1 MLTDRWGNRVT
12 TDNPATIVALERF
25 TSSFLSYGTDF
36 AVILEAAENDPGC
49 LAAQTHAAILGLF
62 MDTAEGRNLARRH
75 LDAARQL
82 ADGACEREILLLEAT
97 DAWWRGDMH
106 TATARH
112 EKLAA
117 EYPGDIFS
125 AKLGQTHYF
134 NLGDDA
140 GMLRL
145 GRAALAARPDCAHA
159 WGMMAF
165 ALEQNHRL
173 NEAETHARRAI
184 AINPGEA
191 WAHHAVAHVLET
203 RGRVSEGIGW
213 MRENS
218 PHWDRCN
225 SFMYTHNWWHL
236 GLFLL
241 DAGQADAVL
250 ELFDTRIWGVD
261 KTYSQDQAG
270 AVSLLWRLELR
281 GIGTGARWQDVA
293 AHIGKRDLVH
303 DLPFLD
309 LHYLKALLRIND
321 DIAATTFISDM
332 AMHDEPSWRDVCIPF
347 ARAMQRRRRDP
358 AGAADV
364 MSAVINDFQ
373 AIGGS
378 HAQRDLFVQEWI
390 DCALAANR
398 PDMVIATLQQRAEA
412 RPGIPWGW
420 QLLARAQRLDGQ
432 ERAARHSE
440 AEAARAATI
449 LKESLTEE
457 NLIGNRA

>member
-1 MLTDRWGNRVT
+1 MLTDRWGNKVA
-12 TDNPATIVALERF
+12 TDRPATIAALDRF
-25 TSSFLSYGTDF
+25 TNSFLSYGTDF
-36 AVILEAAENDPGC
+36 AVIFAAADDDPAC
-49 LAAQTHAAILGLF
+49 PAVQTHAAILGLF
-62 MDTAEGRNLARRH
+62 MENAEGRDLARRY
-75 LDAARQL
+75 LDRARQAL
-82 ADGACEREILLLEAT
+82 GGATKREILLFEAT
-97 DAWWRGDMH
+97 DAWRRGDMI

-125 AKLGQTHYF
+125 IKLGQTHYF
-134 NLGDDA
+134 NLGNDE

-145 GRAALAARPDCAHA
+145 GKAALAAHPDCAHA
-159 WGMMAF
+159 LGMMAF

-173 NEAETHARRAI
+173 SEAEAHARQAV
-184 AINPGEA
+184 ALNPGEA

-203 RGRVSEGIGW
+203 RGQVGEGIAW
-213 MRENS
+213 MQENAGY
-218 PHWDRCN
+218 WERCN

-250 ELFDTRIWGVD
+250 KLFDTHIWGVD
-261 KTYSQDQAG
+261 KSYSQDQAG

-281 GIGTGARWQDVA
+281 GIDTGRRWQDVA
-293 AHIGKRDLVH
+293 EHIGKRDLVH

-309 LHYLKALLRIND
+309 LHYLKALLRTND
-321 DIAATTFISDM
+321 DVAAAGFIAGMETQ
-332 AMHDEPSWRDVCIPF
+332 HDDPPWREVCIPF

-358 AGAADV
+358 AGAADT
-364 MSAVINDFQ
+364 MNAVIGDFQ

-398 PDMVIATLQQRAEA
+398 PDMVIATLRERAET
-412 RPGIPWGW
+412 RPAVPWGW
-420 QLLARAQRLDGQ
+420 RLLARAQRLDGQ
-432 ERAARHSE
+432 DRAARASE
-440 AEAARAATI
+440 EKAARAADA
-449 LKESLTEE
+449 LKESLTEKT
-457 NLIGNRA
+457 